1 MILVLCCVVYVL
13 YFSVIDAL
21 VFYVFFFKS
30 VFFIGFG
37 LFWISIFLSHKIY
50 NFNPVRQIFAPIP
63 RCVRLDFEKS
73 SIILYAYEINLMFPD

>member
-37 LFWISIFLSHKIY
+37 LFWISIFLSH
-50 NFNPVRQIFAPIP
+50 FV
-63 RCVRLDFEKS
+63 
-73 SIILYAYEINLMFPD
+73 